1 MIKIEISDREG
12 ILSWGTPDGPS
23 RPDWD
28 DDTHRVELTYR
39 CFVPSNRLD
48 FLMAYNSSPPPFR
61 CTLMTFPNSPLPTSS
76 ISTKSRSNLP
86 GCSSAKES
94 DNRRLTRAGLGPR
107 CRGASDDGTVGELI
121 VAIELDDDPE
131 KDRGDDTLI
140 ALLDGESPGGI
151 LGLGR
156 CQSVGI

>member
-1 MIKIEISDREG
+1 
-12 ILSWGTPDGPS
+12 
-23 RPDWD
+23 
-28 DDTHRVELTYR
+28 
-39 CFVPSNRLD
+39 
-48 FLMAYNSSPPPFR
+48 MAYNSISPPFP

-76 ISTKSRSNLP
+76 ISTNSRSNLP

-140 ALLDGESPGGI
+140 AFLDGESLGGI
-151 LGLGR
+151 LGLGS
-156 CQSVGI
+156 CQSV

>member
-1 MIKIEISDREG
+1 
-12 ILSWGTPDGPS
+12 
-23 RPDWD
+23 
-28 DDTHRVELTYR
+28 
-39 CFVPSNRLD
+39 
-48 FLMAYNSSPPPFR
+48 MAYNSSPLPFR

-107 CRGASDDGTVGELI
+107 CRGVADDGTVDRFVGELI

-140 ALLDGESPGGI
+140 ALPDGESPGGI

-156 CQSVGI
+156 CQSTKIIEILSKYGTQKYDFFPYLYL

>member
-1 MIKIEISDREG
+1 
-12 ILSWGTPDGPS
+12 
-23 RPDWD
+23 
-28 DDTHRVELTYR
+28 
-39 CFVPSNRLD
+39 
-48 FLMAYNSSPPPFR
+48 MAYNSSPPPFC

-94 DNRRLTRAGLGPR
+94 DNRRLTGAGLGPR
-107 CRGASDDGTVGELI
+107 CRGAADDGTVERFVGELI

-131 KDRGDDTLI
+131 KDRGDVTLI
-140 ALLDGESPGGI
+140 VVLDGESPGGI

-156 CQSVGI
+156 CQSVGIDILSKYTTQKYHFFPYLSL